1 MPVSPTSL
9 KIAAVSGLIAIGA
22 GVGVATASAE
32 TTPSPSSTSSPT
44 TGSGAAAATQGATS
58 SSTDDTGY
66 RGGHKGGRG
75 MDGAALASALGLD
88 EAKVTAALD
97 AAREATRPDAPA
109 QGETPTPPTEAER
122 TARQTAFAT
131 ALAKELGVDEA
142 KVTAALEKVKAAH
155 QAERRTELST
165 RLDAAV
171 TAGDLTASDKASVL
185 KAFDAGVLQG
195 GPGPR

>member
-32 TTPSPSSTSSPT
+32 TTPSPSSTSSST
-44 TGSGAAAATQGATS
+44 ASSGAAAANQGAAST
-58 SSTDDTGY
+58 STDDTGP
-66 RGGHKGGRG
+66 RGGQKGGRG
-75 MDGAALASALGLD
+75 MDSAALASALALD
-88 EAKVTAALD
+88 EAKVTAAVS

-109 QGETPTPPTEAER
+109 QGETRTPPTEAER
-122 TARQTAFAT
+122 TARQKAFAT
-131 ALAKELGVDEA
+131 ALAKELGIDEA

-155 QAERRTELST
+155 EAEHKTDLT
-165 RLDAAV
+165 ARLDAAV

>member
-32 TTPSPSSTSSPT
+32 TTPSPSSTSSST
-44 TGSGAAAATQGATS
+44 ASSGAAAANQGAAST
-58 SSTDDTGY
+58 STDDTGP
-66 RGGHKGGRG
+66 RGGQKGGRG
-75 MDGAALASALGLD
+75 MDSAALASALALD
-88 EAKVTAALD
+88 EAKVTAAVS

-109 QGETPTPPTEAER
+109 QGETRTPPTEAER
-122 TARQTAFAT
+122 TARQKAFA
-131 ALAKELGVDEA
+131 
-142 KVTAALEKVKAAH
+142 
-155 QAERRTELST
+155 
-165 RLDAAV
+165 